1 MEYIVFILG
10 VSRYF
15 GDKNCTNT
23 NVSRYKL
30 SVSQEEYKYENLKK
44 FYQLFQVLCFLTVTV
59 LMKCSTHPT
68 QKTEYQ
74 EKSI

>member
-1 MEYIVFILG
+1 MEYIIFILG

-15 GDKNCTNT
+15 GAKNCTNT
-23 NVSRYKL
+23 YVSRYKL

-44 FYQLFQVLCFLTVTV
+44 FYQLFQELCFLRVTV
-59 LMKCSTHPT
+59 LMKCSTHPA

-74 EKSI
+74 KQSI